1 MVNSGRVRR
10 QRLSVDDRRAQLL
23 QVCLRII
30 GTDPWDVVTMADIAA
45 AAGVSKPLLY
55 HYYSTKSDLYLAAV
69 RAAADEL
76 REATK
81 PDPALRREARLHQ
94 ALRTH
99 IDWIDANAL
108 AYRAILHGGI
118 SADPVVQ
125 AIVEES
131 RAEVVTRIAEGSGL
145 RRLSP
150 GLRIALRGWVGFLEG
165 ACLDWLASRDI
176 SKSQLVR
183 ILAASVPGAVKA
195 ADA

>member
-45 AAGVSKPLLY
+45 AAGVSMPLLY

-165 ACLDWLASRDI
+165 ACLDWLASGDI

-183 ILAASVPGAVKA
+183 LLAASVPGAVKA

>member
-10 QRLSVDDRRAQLL
+10 PRLSVDDRRAQLL

>member
-23 QVCLRII
+23 RVCLRII

>member
-30 GTDPWDVVTMADIAA
+30 GTDPWDVVTIADIAA

-183 ILAASVPGAVKA
+183 LLAASVPGAVKA